1 MYNTEKIIGISMKK
15 FNLFKEIVIV
25 EKSALLQAINS
36 AKVFGIN
43 IKGEI
48 KYEPFEKKEILIYQ
62 GKYTPAPTSA
72 LAPPVTPSLETML
85 GKNYQLVIDEDRVLV
100 KAFSN
105 WQELIV
111 VNTPRA
117 SYDDTTGDGVAD
129 FSNKELENIGW
140 HATEFNINYRNMVEH
155 LEEKCDGVLL
165 CIEQEEPSYQF
176 SGLAFLDDDEKAKEI
191 LFNYCQSEAKKLMDR
206 DPLYAKEKLS
216 DDEEEA
222 AEFFKLI

>member
-1 MYNTEKIIGISMKK
+1 MTK
-15 FNLFKEIVIV
+15 FNLFKEIIIA
-25 EKSALLQAINS
+25 EKASLLQAINS

-48 KYEPFEKKEILIYQ
+48 IYEPFSDKEILIYQ

-72 LAPPVTPSLETML
+72 LTPTATPPLETVL
-85 GKNYQLVIDEDRVLV
+85 GKNYQLVIDGQRVLI

-105 WQELIV
+105 WQELIGI
-111 VNTPRA
+111 NTPRA
-117 SYDDTTGDGVAD
+117 SYDDTTADGVAE

-140 HATEFNINYRNMVEH
+140 QATEFNIKYRDLVEL
-155 LEEKCDGVLL
+155 LEEKCDGTIL
-165 CIEQEEPSYQF
+165 CIEQEEPYQF
-176 SGLAFLDDDEKAKEI
+176 SGLGFLSDDEQAKEVR
-191 LFNYCQSEAKKLMDR
+191 FEYCQKEAKKLMNN
-206 DPLYAKEKLS
+206 DPMYAKDELN

>member
-1 MYNTEKIIGISMKK
+1 MKK
-15 FNLFKEIVIV
+15 FNLFKEIIIV

-48 KYEPFEKKEILIYQ
+48 KHEPFDEKEILIYK
-62 GKYTPAPTSA
+62 GKQTPAVTSA
-72 LAPPVTPSLETML
+72 LTPAVTPSLETML
-85 GKNYQLVIDEDRVLV
+85 GKNYQLVIDEDRVLI

-111 VNTPRA
+111 INTPRA

-129 FSNKELENIGW
+129 FSNTELENIGW
-140 HATEFNINYRNMVEH
+140 QATEFNINYRSMVEH
-155 LEEKCDGVLL
+155 LEENCEGTLL
-165 CIEQEEPSYQF
+165 CIEQEEPYQF
-176 SGLAFLDDDEKAKEI
+176 SGLAFLSDDNHAKEV
-191 LFNYCQSEAKKLMDR
+191 LFNYCQSEAKKLMDG
-206 DPLYAKEKLS
+206 DPLYAKYELN

-222 AEFFKLI
+222 AEFFKLC

>member
-1 MYNTEKIIGISMKK
+1 MLRINTKGKII
-15 FNLFKEIVIV
+15 
-25 EKSALLQAINS
+25 
-36 AKVFGIN
+36 
-43 IKGEI
+43 
-48 KYEPFEKKEILIYQ
+48 YEPFGEKEILIYK
-62 GKYTPAPTSA
+62 GKQTPSATSA
-72 LAPPVTPSLETML
+72 LVPAVTPSLETML
-85 GKNYQLVIDEDRVLV
+85 GKNYQLVIDEDRVLI

-117 SYDDTTGDGVAD
+117 SYDDTTGDGVAE

-140 HATEFNINYRNMVEH
+140 HATEFNIKYRTMVEI
-155 LEEKCDGVLL
+155 LEEKCQGTLL

-191 LFNYCQSEAKKLMDR
+191 LFDYCQSEAKKLMDN
-206 DPLYAKEKLS
+206 DPLYAKDKLN